1 MSVPVEI
8 TQVLR
13 SVSRGE
19 SPASLLFPLVY
30 EEVRALAG
38 IHLKNERSDHT
49 LQATALVHEA
59 YMRLVDIT
67 DMTWKDR
74 AHFMAVASQAI
85 RRVLIDH
92 ARSRS
97 RKKRGGGVTPVSLDD
112 VATIPVLGPADDLI
126 ALDDALTLFAEKHED
141 MARVVELRFFGGL
154 SIEEIAGVLG
164 VHKRTVDRHWL
175 FAKTWLYRELTTD
188 TPADGIQDVD

>member
-1 MSVPVEI
+1 MTAPAEI

-30 EEVRALAG
+30 EEVKALAG
-38 IHLKNERSDHT
+38 VHLKNERSDHT

-59 YMRLVDIT
+59 YMRLIDIT

-97 RKKRGGGVTPVSLDD
+97 RKKRGAGAIKVSLDD
-112 VATIPVLGPADDLI
+112 VATIPVQGPAEDLI
-126 ALDDALTLFAEKHED
+126 ALDDALTIFAEEHEEK
-141 MARVVELRFFGGL
+141 ARVVELRYFGGL
-154 SIEEIAGVLG
+154 AIEEIAGVLG

-188 TPADGIQDVD
+188 TLGDGIQDVD